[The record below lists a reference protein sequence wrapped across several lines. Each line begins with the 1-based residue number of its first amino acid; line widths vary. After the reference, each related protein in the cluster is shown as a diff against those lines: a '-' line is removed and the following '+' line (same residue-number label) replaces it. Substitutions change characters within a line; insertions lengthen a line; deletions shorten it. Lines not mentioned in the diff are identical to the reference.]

1 MERNEEIRNEL
12 KKHRLYLY
20 ELAKAAEISEPTIIR
35 WLRDPL
41 TDERYTKLLKALESL
56 KGGALN
62 E

>member
-12 KKHRLYLY
+12 KKHRLYIY

-41 TDERYTKLLKALESL
+41 TDERYTKLSKALKSL

>member
-20 ELAKAAEISEPTIIR
+20 ELAKVAEISEPTIIR

-56 KGGALN
+56 KGRCFK
-62 E
+62 